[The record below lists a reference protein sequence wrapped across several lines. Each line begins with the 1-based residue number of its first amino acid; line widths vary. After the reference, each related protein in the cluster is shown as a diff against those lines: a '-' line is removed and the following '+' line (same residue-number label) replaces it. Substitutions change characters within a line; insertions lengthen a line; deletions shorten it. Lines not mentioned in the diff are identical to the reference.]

1 MLKVVEAFSGIGAQ
15 AKALERIKERN
26 GYEYTILNTADWDIN
41 AIVAYDL
48 IHHGAQDL
56 EKYLHF
62 SKKDLIERLEGYTLS
77 PDGKEPFKEGG
88 LKRCSKDIL
97 VRVLAAIERS
107 KNLVSITNI
116 AGNDLPVDIDVMTY
130 SFPCQNLSIAGVMH
144 GVMTGIDRN
153 VKNRSGMLWEV
164 ERILKERDGD
174 NEEGYTLPL
183 PKFLL
188 MENVTTL
195 RSERH
200 SRDFGEW
207 KSFLES
213 KGYYNIEYKLEA
225 DRFGIPQTRSRLFM
239 ISVWLGKN
247 PKEYLLRKRILENY
261 LEGKNLETD
270 DEYIATFGIVERTL
284 QDIICT
290 DDEYATELRE
300 SVLNDT
306 PSRESIVNNNITLLS
321 IEENGVR
328 YEKNMRTITTKQDRD
343 PCAGL
348 IEYPN
353 DIVGKLNYRYLTPR
367 ECFLGM
373 GFDHDDYQ
381 VLIDNN
387 FRVNRGNMFFN
398 ASKIYKMA
406 GNSIVVNILEAVFMQ
421 IYEIKDLLDV

>member
-15 AKALERIKERN
+15 AKALERIKERC
-26 GYEYTILNTADWDIN
+26 GYEYEIVNTADWDIN

-48 IHHGAQDL
+48 IHHGPQNL
-56 EKYLHF
+56 EKYLNL
-62 SKKDLIERLEGYTLS
+62 SKEDLVKRLGNYTLS

-88 LKRCSKDIL
+88 LKRCSNDIL
-97 VRVLAAIERS
+97 VRLLAAIERS

-116 AGNDLPVDIDVMTY
+116 SGNDLPVDIDVMTY

-153 VKNRSGMLWEV
+153 IKNRSGMLWEV
-164 ERILKERDGD
+164 ERILKERDGE
-174 NEEGYTLPL
+174 NEEGYVLPL

-200 SRDFGEW
+200 RRDFGEW

-225 DRFGIPQTRSRLFM
+225 DNFGIPQTRSRLFM
-239 ISVWLGKN
+239 ISVWLGKEQAQYEN
-247 PKEYLLRKRILENY
+247 KKRLVENY
-261 LEGKNLETD
+261 LIGKNLESD
-270 DEYIATFGIVERTL
+270 REYIASLRINQRTL
-284 QDIICT
+284 QDIICIG
-290 DDEYATELRE
+290 DEYENE
-300 SVLNDT
+300 SQDSLLNNT
-306 PSRESIVNNNITLLS
+306 PSRETIVNNNITLLS
-321 IEENGVR
+321 VTLEGLR
-328 YEKNMRTITTKQDRD
+328 YEDSMRTITTKQDRD

-353 DIVGKLNYRYLTPR
+353 DMDNKLGYRYLTPR

-373 GFDHDDYQ
+373 GFDHEDYQ
-381 VLIDNN
+381 ILIDNN
-387 FRVNRGNMFFN
+387 FRVNRRSMFFN
-398 ASKIYKMA
+398 SSKIYKMA
-406 GNSIVVNILEAVFMQ
+406 GNSIVVNVLEAIFMQ
-421 IYEIKDLLDV
+421 IYGIKELLDL